1 LREGEVEDRLM
12 SDMTDGGSSS
22 KKETTAHEN
31 LPEML
36 DNVIRQLEFN
46 RKMIIIMV
54 LSFVIIVPIIAY
66 LGFLSQTTAGVGR
79 FIPIIGGAVFLA
91 WLGVGIRQWIVFSKW
106 LRKFRL
112 YKERQKEL
120 EDLLDFEKSDEGKN
134 SPN

>member
-1 LREGEVEDRLM
+1 M
-12 SDMTDGGSSS
+12 ISDMTDGGSS
-22 KKETTAHEN
+22 KKGTMAHEN

-91 WLGVGIRQWIVFSKW
+91 WLGVGIRQWIVFSRW

-120 EDLLDFEKSDEGKN
+120 EDLLDFEKSDEEKG
-134 SPN
+134 

>member
-1 LREGEVEDRLM
+1 M
-12 SDMTDGGSSS
+12 SDMTDGGSS
-22 KKETTAHEN
+22 KKGTSHEN

-36 DNVIRQLEFN
+36 DNVIRQLDFT
-46 RKMIIIMV
+46 RKIIIIMV

-66 LGFLSQTTAGVGR
+66 IGFLSQRTAGVGLY
-79 FIPIIGGAVFLA
+79 IPIIGGAVFLA

-120 EDLLDFEKSDEGKN
+120 EDLLDFEKSDEEKR
-134 SPN
+134 

>member
-1 LREGEVEDRLM
+1 M
-12 SDMTDGGSSS
+12 SDMTDDDSSR
-22 KKETTAHEN
+22 KGTAHEN
-31 LPEML
+31 LPEMI
-36 DNVIRQLEFN
+36 DNVIRQLDFT
-46 RKMIIIMV
+46 RKIIIIMV

-66 LGFLSQTTAGVGR
+66 IGLLSQSTAGVGVY
-79 FIPIIGGAVFLA
+79 IPIIGGAVFLA

-120 EDLLDFEKSDEGKN
+120 EDLLDFEKSHEGKS

>member
-1 LREGEVEDRLM
+1 M
-12 SDMTDGGSSS
+12 SDMTSGGSSS
-22 KKETTAHEN
+22 SKEGTAHEN
-31 LPEML
+31 LPEMI
-36 DNVIRQLEFN
+36 DNIIRQLEFN
-46 RKMIIIMV
+46 RKIIIIMV

-66 LGFLSQTTAGVGR
+66 IGILSQSTAGVGVY
-79 FIPIIGGAVFLA
+79 IPIIGGAVFLA

-120 EDLLDFEKSDEGKN
+120 EDLLDFEKSDEQKS

>member
-1 LREGEVEDRLM
+1 M
-12 SDMTDGGSSS
+12 SDMTDGDSS
-22 KKETTAHEN
+22 KKGTAHEN
-31 LPEML
+31 LPEMI
-36 DNVIRQLEFN
+36 DNVIRQLDFN
-46 RKMIIIMV
+46 RKIIIIMV

-66 LGFLSQTTAGVGR
+66 IGLLSQSTVGVGV

-120 EDLLDFEKSDEGKN
+120 EDLLDFEKSHEGKS

>member
-1 LREGEVEDRLM
+1 M
-12 SDMTDGGSSS
+12 SDMTDGSSS
-22 KKETTAHEN
+22 KKGTPHEN

-36 DNVIRQLEFN
+36 DNVIRQLDFT
-46 RKMIIIMV
+46 RKIIIIMV

-66 LGFLSQTTAGVGR
+66 IGILSQSTAGVGVY
-79 FIPIIGGAVFLA
+79 IPIIGGAVFLA

-120 EDLLDFEKSDEGKN
+120 EDLLDFERSDDGKR